1 MDAVSRILPNGKGGS
16 GSFIT
21 GRQMNQVTRSRY
33 GRRLPVNVI
42 RDLRTQ
48 NLLRFRPGKLSK
60 ALFISHSYSYCVSTT
75 VDQER
80 KRHFENE
87 IEQATALQKA
97 ANEEVEK
104 IHQKIRLVEA
114 GMGEMEG
121 ERNAVAARRNALLEL
136 RRRIAALT
144 ARLGTSILAVL

>member
-48 NLLRFRPGKLSK
+48 NLLRFRPGELSK
-60 ALFISHSYSYCVSTT
+60 AMYFSLFFLLRFYHS
-75 VDQER
+75 R
-80 KRHFENE
+80 PG
-87 IEQATALQKA
+87 
-97 ANEEVEK
+97 EETLFRE
-104 IHQKIRLVEA
+104 
-114 GMGEMEG
+114 
-121 ERNAVAARRNALLEL
+121 
-136 RRRIAALT
+136 
-144 ARLGTSILAVL
+144 